1 MASITE
7 TVASVCRTAMP
18 FVYHTNFKYKLNF
31 STTII
36 KSIAFS
42 VYLMVLLIFFLVKSA
57 EATVGVWKEVGKT
70 FL

>member
-18 FVYHTNFKYKLNF
+18 FLC
-31 STTII
+31 TTII
-36 KSIAFS
+36 KSVAFS
-42 VYLMVLLIFFLVKSA
+42 VYLMVLLVFFLVKSA